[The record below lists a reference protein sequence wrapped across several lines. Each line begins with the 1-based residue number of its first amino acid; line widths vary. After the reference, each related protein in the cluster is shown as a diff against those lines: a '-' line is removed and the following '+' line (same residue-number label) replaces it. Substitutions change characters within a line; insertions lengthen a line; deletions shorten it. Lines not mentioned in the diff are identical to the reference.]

1 MSLPSDTLGKCEC
14 IDAYNK
20 HFLISTLNE
29 KIDDWKNYI
38 KKIEY
43 DRKLY
48 ETREKYSP
56 QYASPDALIRMHKRV
71 IQTADIVKKR
81 VENTPE
87 CK

>member
-1 MSLPSDTLGKCEC
+1 MLPSDTLGKCEC
-14 IDAYNK
+14 IDSYNK
-20 HFLISTLNE
+20 HFLISTLNQ
-29 KIDDWKNYI
+29 KIDDEKNYI

-56 QYASPDALIRMHKRV
+56 QYSSPDALIRINER
-71 IQTADIVKKR
+71 IIETTETVKKR